1 MTLENFPLRS
11 LTKIFFFIIQ
21 NEEKTIVYVLVNKPE
36 APEQLAEI
44 PQPAPQVPTK
54 PEVYFIKYKTKQ
66 EADGIVSGIQCEF
79 LFFF

>member
-1 MTLENFPLRS
+1 
-11 LTKIFFFIIQ
+11 
-21 NEEKTIVYVLVNKPE
+21 VLVNKPE